1 MGNHCGKNSF
11 SPPESHKT
19 NILDSS
25 MDNSRCPNAYVNI
38 LKQQFIF
45 VLYKGE
51 YKPRVLQVLSK
62 YRNSEVHLK
71 PLDFLEK
78 NANK

>member
-1 MGNHCGKNSF
+1 MEKHCEENSF

-19 NILDSS
+19 NILVSSVYDSW
-25 MDNSRCPNAYVNI
+25 CPNAYVNI

-45 VLYKGE
+45 VLYKDE
-51 YKPRVLQVLSK
+51 YDPRVLQVLSK

-71 PLDFLEK
+71 P
-78 NANK
+78 